1 MKRILS
7 AIVMI
12 PIALLL
18 ILEARADVFVGAL
31 SIVILL
37 ALLEYFNIVKINKFS
52 PSAAILL
59 LSGVTYPFIAS
70 GYIKIAGLDIFVL
83 LFLLFSVV
91 AIVAKKDLKDSLNDS
106 AYSIL
111 GFLYITYLL
120 SYAVLF
126 KNGSMG
132 PWFLLLICLIVW
144 SNDIFAYYTGRL
156 IGKTKM
162 SPRVSPN
169 KTIEGLAGGLVGG
182 IVVVFVF
189 NHFKDVGF
197 SNAELLVFALMV
209 GVAGVF
215 GDLFESLL
223 KRAGDVKDSGTIIP
237 GHGGV
242 LDRIDSLIFAIP
254 VGWYGLYLP
263 EVF

>member
-1 MKRILS
+1 
-7 AIVMI
+7 MI
-12 PIALLL
+12 PVALFL
-18 ILEARADVFVGAL
+18 ILEARADLFVAAL
-31 SIVILL
+31 AIVILL
-37 ALLEYFNIVKINKFS
+37 AMLEYFTIVKIDKFS
-52 PSAAILL
+52 PVAAVLL
-59 LSGVTYPFIAS
+59 FSSIMYPFIVS
-70 GYIKIAGLDIFVL
+70 GYIEIEGLNIFLL
-83 LFLLFSVV
+83 LFLLFALMAV
-91 AIVAKKDLKDSLNDS
+91 ASKKDLKASLDDS
-106 AYSIL
+106 AYSFM
-111 GFLYITYLL
+111 GFIYVTYML

-132 PWFLLLICLIVW
+132 PWLLLLICLIVW

-169 KTIEGLAGGLVGG
+169 KTIEGLVGGLIGG
-182 IVVVFVF
+182 VVVAFVF
-189 NHFKDVGF
+189 NYFYEDIDFK
-197 SNAELLVFALMV
+197 NIELIVLALII
-209 GVAGVF
+209 GLAGVF

-254 VGWYGLYLP
+254 VGWYSFLYLP
-263 EVF
+263 ELF